1 MNKHNNRQT
10 INTRIKDKT
19 MTKKQALQKLKSGRV
34 LYTNMLE
41 ALDVSFEQFLRVA
54 QWNEVKVQRAY
65 DKLIKREEAKL
76 MQYAN

>member
-1 MNKHNNRQT
+1 
-10 INTRIKDKT
+10 

-54 QWNEVKVQRAY
+54 QWNEAKVQRAY
-65 DKLIKREEAKL
+65 DKLIKREETKL
-76 MQYAN
+76 VQHIK

>member
-1 MNKHNNRQT
+1 
-10 INTRIKDKT
+10 

-41 ALDVSFEQFLRVA
+41 ALDVSFEQFLRLG
-54 QWNEVKVQRAY
+54 QLKETRVQYAY

>member
-1 MNKHNNRQT
+1 
-10 INTRIKDKT
+10 

-54 QWNEVKVQRAY
+54 QWKNEVKVQRAY
-65 DKLIKREEAKL
+65 DKLIKREETKL
-76 MQYAN
+76 VQHMK

>member
-1 MNKHNNRQT
+1 
-10 INTRIKDKT
+10 

-54 QWNEVKVQRAY
+54 QWKHEVKVQRAY